1 MKTRAHIFIQ
11 GKVQGVFF
19 RFETR
24 REARMQR
31 VNGWVRNLPNGEVE
45 AILEGEEEDVKK
57 LIAFCE
63 HGFPGAT
70 VTGIRVAWEDYA
82 GEFTDFE
89 IRP

>member
-1 MKTRAHIFIQ
+1 MKKRAHIFIR

-19 RFETR
+19 RSETLLK
-24 REARMQR
+24 ARKQN
-31 VNGWVRNLPNGEVE
+31 VNGWVRNLTNGEVE

-57 LIAFCE
+57 LIAFCKR
-63 HGFPGAT
+63 GSPGAT